1 MLVKLLLCRCLIIH
15 IDTRVVSEVEVLRR
29 LNDRA
34 HPLAKVL
41 KRESTFSFFILVDH
55 QRLQILIV
63 ESFPKLP
70 DNVLSIDKPVVILVQ
85 VQEGFP

>member
-1 MLVKLLLCRCLIIH
+1 MLVKLLLCGCLIVH
-15 IDTRVVSEVEVLRR
+15 INARVVSEVEVLRR
-29 LNDRA
+29 LDDRA
-34 HPLAKVL
+34 HPLTKVL
-41 KRESTFSFFILVDH
+41 KRQSALSFLILVYH